1 MLVSKYF
8 CRECVWQLWMNFKG
22 WWCVTSN
29 VSYSRISHKRPPKMQ
44 RFGGRLREVFA
55 YEGRTARAKFLS
67 QPRMGWYIYSKKIT
81 EVTVSYQLLV
91 VLWTQSLAIPCDSSF
106 TEVHLIRWRHKLVVK
121 KFYLCTWLLYR
132 NVPETSDEQKLNFLN
147 WNLEIWVFFSR
158 VMVNI
163 VVIDQFKKTQ

>member
-1 MLVSKYF
+1 MLVSKCF
-8 CRECVWQLWMNFKG
+8 CGECMWQLWKNFKG
-22 WWCVTSN
+22 WWCGTSN
-29 VSYSRISHKRPPKMQ
+29 ISYRRISHKRPPKIQ
-44 RFGGRLREVFA
+44 RYGGRLREVFA

-67 QPRMGWYIYSKKIT
+67 QPRMGWYIYCKKIT

-106 TEVHLIRWRHKLVVK
+106 TEVQLIRWRHKLVVK
-121 KFYLCTWLLYR
+121 KFYSCTWLLYR
-132 NVPETSDEQKLNFLN
+132 NVPETSDEQKLSFLN

>member
-1 MLVSKYF
+1 
-8 CRECVWQLWMNFKG
+8 
-22 WWCVTSN
+22 
-29 VSYSRISHKRPPKMQ
+29 MQ
-44 RFGGRLREVFA
+44 RLGGRLREVFA

-81 EVTVSYQLLV
+81 EVTVSYQLLI
-91 VLWTQSLAIPCDSSF
+91 VLLTQSLAIPCDSSF

-121 KFYLCTWLLYR
+121 KFYLCPWLLYR

-147 WNLEIWVFFSR
+147 WNLETWVFFSR

-163 VVIDQFKKTQ
+163 VVIDQFKKHSNSCVGNNDSQRINSFLSIFTAIYFTV